1 MIEIVQ
7 PPIKT
12 AEESE
17 NDLECFGYAQEL
29 LRETGGFSNFALS
42 FSIIS
47 ILTGGVLLYGYG
59 LRAGGPYVMTVGWP
73 LVSLFA
79 MCIAASMAEMA
90 SAIPTAGAMYHWAS
104 FLGGRGVGWVT
115 AWCNL
120 IGQYSI
126 TAAIDYGCAE
136 FIAPLLGMHTQN
148 RLHVCFLFGGILLSH
163 ALLNHYG
170 VRWVTRL
177 NVVSAWYHIAVV
189 CGLVC
194 VLLFKARLQPWSF
207 LFQQDFVEE
216 TFRASTWVPHA
227 PWIWFFMLGLLQA
240 QWTFTGFDASA
251 HISEE
256 TRMPRIN
263 APWGIFTSVAV
274 SALAG
279 YVLMLV
285 MTLAVRDLHAVTA
298 VYERS
303 VFIEVIA
310 QALGETWAWVLSA
323 LAASAMWF
331 CGLSSLTSNA
341 RTVYA
346 FARDKGLPYSH
357 VWSQVSARWKVPV
370 YAIWQAAGVAFILA
384 LYSKAFSVIVS
395 MSSMALYVAYGIPL
409 AIKWWHQCRGVWVP
423 SLNGPWA
430 LGKASVWVH
439 GVAVLWIACVSVL
452 CVVPPNQQVGY
463 SMLGFAFFLWFY
475 WHVLGEK
482 KRFKGVP

>member
-1 MIEIVQ
+1 
-7 PPIKT
+7 
-12 AEESE
+12 
-17 NDLECFGYAQEL
+17 
-29 LRETGGFSNFALS
+29 
-42 FSIIS
+42 
-47 ILTGGVLLYGYG
+47 
-59 LRAGGPYVMTVGWP
+59 
-73 LVSLFA
+73 
-79 MCIAASMAEMA
+79 
-90 SAIPTAGAMYHWAS
+90 
-104 FLGGRGVGWVT
+104 
-115 AWCNL
+115 
-120 IGQYSI
+120 
-126 TAAIDYGCAE
+126 
-136 FIAPLLGMHTQN
+136 
-148 RLHVCFLFGGILLSH
+148 
-163 ALLNHYG
+163 
-170 VRWVTRL
+170 
-177 NVVSAWYHIAVV
+177 
-189 CGLVC
+189 LVC
-194 VLLFKARLQPWSF
+194 VLLFKERLQPWSF

-395 MSSMALYVAYGIPL
+395 MSSMALYVAYGSPL